1 LCRWLPQGN
10 LELLGRRDHQV
21 KIRGMR
27 IELGEIENRLLSHEA
42 VKEAAVTVID
52 YPDGLLSDKTLC
64 AYIVS
69 AGFDTEE
76 LKQYLSQ
83 SLPDYMI
90 PLHFIQLEKIPLTAN
105 GKIDRKALPAPE
117 IKAGENY
124 TAPRDDIEEKLVK
137 IWTEVLNLH
146 DASIGID
153 DNFFELGGH
162 SLKAT
167 IMVSKIHKALHV
179 RLPLEGIF
187 LTPTIRRQAQQ
198 VKKLAKER
206 YSAIAAVE
214 KKEYYELS
222 SAQKRVYIYNQG
234 DQRGTGYNMLWVVF
248 MEGSLVKEK
257 LEKAFKKLLRIHES
271 LRTCFKIVNDVP
283 VQAVYTEVP
292 FEIDYYNLT
301 AGAGTDQREETEI
314 LRDFVKPFDLR
325 RAPLLR
331 AGLIKLNKE
340 KHILLVDIHHIVAD
354 GTSCIILQTD
364 FLRLYKGEQLS
375 PLEIQY
381 KDFSCWQNR
390 LFAGDRIKKQENYW
404 LNIYANVNEIPE
416 LELPTDY
423 PRQDCIT
430 YDGDRCEFKLG
441 VKETAD
447 INKLC
452 FNTGTTLYMNLLA
465 VFNILLYK
473 YTSQNNIIVG
483 TGIMGRQHAELHYII
498 GMFVNMLAVQ
508 NFPKGEKTYQ
518 QFLEEVKVNSLNAF
532 ENQDMQFEM
541 LVDKL
546 KLKRRPSRSLLFD
559 VAFTVNNFALQTPIF
574 GGNPGE
580 ILFTPH
586 NYEKINARYDLV
598 LDAHERDGGIYLNL
612 TYKTGL
618 FKRTTVEKMGQRYLD
633 ILKQVLENKDIKLE
647 EITIDYDL
655 LNVKPGILQEDKDD
669 FDF

>member
-1 LCRWLPQGN
+1 
-10 LELLGRRDHQV
+10 
-21 KIRGMR
+21 MR

-52 YPDGLLSDKTLC
+52 YPGELLSDKYLC
-64 AYIVS
+64 AYIAS
-69 AGFDTEE
+69 AGFDSEE
-76 LKQYLSQ
+76 LRQYLSQ
-83 SLPDYMI
+83 NLPDYMI
-90 PLHFIQLEKIPLTAN
+90 PFYFVQLEKIPLTAN

-117 IKAGENY
+117 IKVGENY
-124 TAPRDDIEEKLVK
+124 AAPRDEIEEKLVK
-137 IWTEVLNLH
+137 IWAEVLNLY

-167 IMVSKIHKALHV
+167 ILVSKIHKALNV

-187 LTPTIRRQAQQ
+187 LTPTIRRLAQY

-206 YSAIAAVE
+206 YSAIAPVE

-248 MEGSLVKEK
+248 MEGALEKEK
-257 LEKAFKKLLRIHES
+257 LEKAFKKLFDRHES
-271 LRTCFKIVNDVP
+271 LRTCFQIVNDVP
-283 VQAVYTEVP
+283 VQEVYTEVP

-301 AGAGTDQREETEI
+301 AGAETDQREEAEI
-314 LRDFVKPFDLR
+314 LKNFVKSFDLR

-331 AGLIKLNKE
+331 AGLIKLNE
-340 KHILLVDIHHIVAD
+340 ERHILLVDMHHIVAD
-354 GTSCIILQTD
+354 GTSCVILQTD
-364 FLRLYKGEQLS
+364 FLRLCKGEKLP

-390 LFAGDRIKKQENYW
+390 LFASERIEKQENYW

-423 PRQDCIT
+423 PRQDYIT

-441 VKETAD
+441 VTETAD

-473 YTSQNNIIVG
+473 YTAQNNIIVG

-508 NFPKGEKTYQ
+508 NFPKGEKTYR

-580 ILFTPH
+580 IIFTPH

-598 LDAHERDGGIYLNL
+598 LDAHERGGGIYLNL
-612 TYKTGL
+612 TYKKGL

-633 ILKQVLENKDIKLE
+633 ILKQVLENRDIKLE